1 MPAVNHYDALE
12 VSPNASPE
20 VIRAA
25 YKSLIQRFH
34 PDKNPGDEAVAARA
48 AAIVQAYRILSDAGE
63 RAEYNLSLQCAA
75 LQGALVDQAAWPG
88 AGFDRARDPPRDR
101 LRIGFW
107 LLLLLIAAGVIWA
120 VVSITGKKI
129 EPRAELVSIR
139 HGFASTTATE
149 AQKRQLY
156 ARKLA
161 LLEQHPDL
169 LRSASA
175 DRSEDMAARS
185 FALLE
190 NPLVVRVGSET
201 PDAPGPV
208 AELTV
213 QGISLLVGSF
223 DSQDL
228 LAHIARHRE
237 RLIQELAARLAKE
250 NPDRFARPDGEA
262 HLKRVVLDSVSA
274 SLGTDPDQEY
284 PSTYFESPG
293 RHGVVDAL
301 LPEHF
306 RLVQLS
312 SLRR

>member
-48 AAIVQAYRILSDAGE
+48 AAIVQAYRVLSDPGE
-63 RAEYNLSLQCAA
+63 RAVYDLSLRRVAVP
-75 LQGALVDQAAWPG
+75 GALAGRAAQPS
-88 AGFDRARDPPRDR
+88 DRGRDLPRDGW
-101 LRIGFW
+101 RIGWWWW
-107 LLLLLIAAGVIWA
+107 LLPIAAGVVWA
-120 VVSITGKKI
+120 AVSIAGKRI
-129 EPRAELVSIR
+129 DPRAELASIR

-161 LLEQHPDL
+161 LLEQYPEL

-190 NPLVVRVGSET
+190 NPLVVRLGSGT
-201 PDAPGPV
+201 PDNAGPV

-213 QGISLLVGSF
+213 QGISLLVGGF

-237 RLIQELAARLAKE
+237 RLIQELAARIAKE
-250 NPDRFARPDGEA
+250 SPDRFAGPDGEA
-262 HLKRVVLDSVSA
+262 NLKRVVLDSVSA
-274 SLGTDPDQEY
+274 SLGTDPHQEY

-293 RHGVVDAL
+293 RHGVVDVL

-306 RLVQLS
+306 RLLRLS
-312 SLRR
+312 SLPG